1 MTRSPIEDAL
11 AHHVWGTL
19 LIIDTCA
26 QLSPEQLETTV
37 PGTYGSI
44 IETVRH
50 TVGADSWYLFRLAGD
65 EHPPIEE
72 DGMALAELRAAME
85 RIGPAWLAVGA
96 ANPDPDEVISV
107 VRDDGS
113 ETHAAKGLRLA
124 QVLHHGTD
132 HRSQICTAL
141 TALGMEPPEVDA
153 WAWGQQAGRVTE
165 VPPTAS

>member
-11 AHHVWGTL
+11 AHHVWATL

-26 QLSPEQLETTV
+26 KLSPEQLETTV

-50 TVGADSWYLFRLAGD
+50 TVGADSWYLFRLAGN

-72 DGMALAELRAAME
+72 NGMDLAELRAAME
-85 RIGPAWLAVGA
+85 RFGPAWSAVVA
-96 ANPDPDEVISV
+96 ANPDPDEVNPVI
-107 VRDDGS
+107 RDDGS
-113 ETHAAKGLRLA
+113 ETHAPKGLRLA

-153 WAWGQQAGRVTE
+153 WAWGQQTGRVTE
-165 VPPTAS
+165 VPATTS